1 MAITGL
7 QVDHEERVGTGGFL
21 FIRRCTLRS
30 RHDDGSLSAPYTCD
44 FVVRP
49 MGLDAIGVA
58 VFTRARGGVEVL
70 VRDCMRPPLVLG
82 RGDGP
87 TPMPDPR
94 RYVLSP
100 EIVAGVVEAG
110 DRGEAGLR
118 LRAAAEV
125 HEESGYQVQPDR
137 VILLGAGS
145 FPTPGMTAEK
155 IFFAAVEIADPDD
168 VGTPDGDGSAME
180 EGAICRWLGLDDA
193 IEACV
198 AGDIEDTK
206 TEIALRRLRDH
217 LGS

>member
-30 RHDDGSLSAPYTCD
+30 RHDDGTLSAPYTCD

-58 VFTRARGGVEVL
+58 VYTRARGGVEVL

-100 EIVAGVVEAG
+100 EIVAGVVEKE
-110 DRGEAGLR
+110 DRGEVGLR
-118 LRAAAEV
+118 KRAAAEV
-125 HEESGYQVQPDR
+125 HEESGYEVEPDR
-137 VILLGAGS
+137 VVLLGAGS

-155 IFFAAVEIADPDD
+155 I
-168 VGTPDGDGSAME
+168 
-180 EGAICRWLGLDDA
+180 
-193 IEACV
+193 
-198 AGDIEDTK
+198 
-206 TEIALRRLRDH
+206 
-217 LGS
+217 

>member
-1 MAITGL
+1 
-7 QVDHEERVGTGGFL
+7 V
-21 FIRRCTLRS
+21 
-30 RHDDGSLSAPYTCD
+30 HDDGTRSAPYTCD

-58 VFTRARGGVEVL
+58 VYTRARGGVEVL

-100 EIVAGVVEAG
+100 EIVAGVVEAE
-110 DRGEAGLR
+110 DKGEAGLR
-118 LRAAAEV
+118 HRAAAEV
-125 HEESGYQVQPDR
+125 EEESGYQVDPQR
-137 VILLGAGS
+137 VVLLGAGS

-155 IFFAAVEIADPDD
+155 VFFAAVEVTDPD
-168 VGTPDGDGSAME
+168 TTAAPAGDGSAME
-180 EGAICRWLGLDDA
+180 EGAVCRWISLDAA
-193 IEACV
+193 ITACV

>member
-1 MAITGL
+1 MAISGL
-7 QVDHEERVGTGGFL
+7 EVVSEERVGTGGFL

-30 RHDDGSLSAPYTCD
+30 RHDDGTLSAPYTCD

-58 VFTRARGGVEVL
+58 VYTRARGGIEVL

-100 EIVAGVVEAG
+100 EIVAGVVEAQ

-125 HEESGYQVQPDR
+125 HEESGYEVDPAT
-137 VILLGAGS
+137 VVLLGAGS

-155 IFFAAVEIADPDD
+155 IYFAAVEVADPDD
-168 VGTPDGDGSAME
+168 IHEPAGDGSAME
-180 EGAICRWLGLDDA
+180 EGAVCRWLPLDAA
-193 IEACV
+193 IAACV
-198 AGDIEDTK
+198 AGDIEDGKSET
-206 TEIALRRLRDH
+206 AWRRLRDH
-217 LGS
+217 LRG